1 MAVSTKDGRE
11 EQAVRL
17 GDKDRV
23 IREPLKDSSGLLTSS
38 GTEKKT
44 KKKQKKEKTKEKK
57 KKQGGSCKK
66 RVHSSTP
73 PTPEDAD
80 KQHQDVKLFPTHLAP
95 SSESLDGKLAKV
107 KLQGRTP
114 AEAAQTKSKPRK
126 RKEAAAAVLSNPE
139 PASSDNEADL
149 TNKRNGS
156 LRWEGTLEDPSA
168 EENRIRIYK
177 LNRRRRYLN
186 ALQGLH
192 GELGPAATTQEGHQ
206 SNCFGRGCT
215 ASSQDPRARLQSELS
230 HHDRI
235 LSGKEI
241 NRFIQ
246 DGAQD

>member
-1 MAVSTKDGRE
+1 MAVSSKDGRE

-44 KKKQKKEKTKEKK
+44 KKKKKKEKTKEKK

-73 PTPEDAD
+73 PTPEDA
-80 KQHQDVKLFPTHLAP
+80 
-95 SSESLDGKLAKV
+95 
-107 KLQGRTP
+107 
-114 AEAAQTKSKPRK
+114 
-126 RKEAAAAVLSNPE
+126 E

-149 TNKRNGS
+149 TNKRNES

-192 GELGPAATTQEGHQ
+192 GELGPAATTQVGHQ
-206 SNCFGRGCT
+206 SNCFGRRCT
-215 ASSQDPRARLQSELS
+215 AFSQDP
-230 HHDRI
+230 
-235 LSGKEI
+235 
-241 NRFIQ
+241 
-246 DGAQD
+246 